1 MVELGML
8 CYLLHDSCSVTPIKV
23 YIMKNNNSKTYE
35 QPIGRWWLSIIV
47 GLVAIAA
54 GVVVFINPVASYLA
68 LAIWLGVAVFLSGVF
83 NLVQC
88 FSTNNSFV
96 RNVWVVIAAIIDIII
111 GVALMFNTLFAVV
124 MLPILFGIWLLCR
137 GGVMLVQGLD
147 LRSYRVRNAGWVI
160 LGSIVMI
167 AISFVVLLMPES
179 FGVEAIVLFIGIAF
193 MAYGI
198 SSVALGF
205 KLYDLSPKEDN

>member
-1 MVELGML
+1 MSD
-8 CYLLHDSCSVTPIKV
+8 Y
-23 YIMKNNNSKTYE
+23 KNKTGE

-54 GVVVFINPVASYLA
+54 GIIVFINPVASYFA
-68 LAIWLGVAVFLSGVF
+68 VAMWLGVAVLLSGIF

-88 FSTNNSFV
+88 FSTDNSFV

-111 GVALMFNTLFAVV
+111 GVALMFNTLFTAI

-137 GGVMLVQGLD
+137 GGVMLLQGMD
-147 LRSYRVRNAGWVI
+147 LRSYRVRNAGWVV

-179 FGVEAIVLFIGIAF
+179 FGVEAVILFIGVAF
-193 MAYGI
+193 VAYGV
-198 SSVALGF
+198 SAVALGL
-205 KLYDLSPKEDN
+205 KLYDLSEQTKELHD

>member
-1 MVELGML
+1 ME
-8 CYLLHDSCSVTPIKV
+8 
-23 YIMKNNNSKTYE
+23 KNMTSPSE

-54 GVVVFINPVASYLA
+54 GVIVFINPVASYLA
-68 LAIWLGVAVFLSGVF
+68 IAMWLGVAVLLSGIF

-88 FSTNNSFV
+88 FSTDNSFV

-111 GVALMFNTLFAVV
+111 GVALMFNTLFTVV

-137 GGVMLVQGLD
+137 GGVLLIQGMD
-147 LRSYRVRNAGWVI
+147 LRGYRVRNAGWVI
-160 LGSIVMI
+160 LGAIIMI

-179 FGVEAIVLFIGIAF
+179 FGVDVVVIFLGIAF
-193 MAYGI
+193 LAYGI
-198 SSVALGF
+198 SAIMLGF
-205 KLYDLSPKEDN
+205 KLYDVSERVKSIDD

>member
-1 MVELGML
+1 MSN
-8 CYLLHDSCSVTPIKV
+8 Y
-23 YIMKNNNSKTYE
+23 KNKTGE

-54 GVVVFINPVASYLA
+54 GIIVFINPVASYFA
-68 LAIWLGVAVFLSGVF
+68 VAMWLGVAVLLSGIF

-88 FSTNNSFV
+88 FSTDNSFV

-111 GVALMFNTLFAVV
+111 GVALMFNTLFTAI

-137 GGVMLVQGLD
+137 GGVMLLQGMD
-147 LRSYRVRNAGWVI
+147 LRSYRVRNAGWVV

-179 FGVEAIVLFIGIAF
+179 FGVEAVILFIGVAF
-193 MAYGI
+193 VAYGV
-198 SSVALGF
+198 SAVALGL
-205 KLYDLSPKEDN
+205 KLYDLSEQTKELHD

>member
-1 MVELGML
+1 MSN
-8 CYLLHDSCSVTPIKV
+8 Y
-23 YIMKNNNSKTYE
+23 KNKTGE

-54 GVVVFINPVASYLA
+54 GIIVFINPVASYFA
-68 LAIWLGVAVFLSGVF
+68 VAMWLGVAVLLSGIF

-88 FSTNNSFV
+88 FSTDNSFV

-111 GVALMFNTLFAVV
+111 GVALMFNTLFTAI

-137 GGVMLVQGLD
+137 GGVMLLQGMD
-147 LRSYRVRNAGWVI
+147 LRSYRVRNAGWVV
-160 LGSIVMI
+160 LGSIIMI

-179 FGVEAIVLFIGIAF
+179 FGVEAVILFIGVAF
-193 MAYGI
+193 VAYGV
-198 SSVALGF
+198 SAVALGL
-205 KLYDLSPKEDN
+205 KLYDLSEQNKELHD

>member
-1 MVELGML
+1 MSD
-8 CYLLHDSCSVTPIKV
+8 Y
-23 YIMKNNNSKTYE
+23 KNKTGE

-54 GVVVFINPVASYLA
+54 GIIVFINPVASYFA
-68 LAIWLGVAVFLSGVF
+68 VAMWLGVAVLLSGIF

-88 FSTNNSFV
+88 FSTDNSFV

-111 GVALMFNTLFAVV
+111 GVALMFNTLFTAI

-137 GGVMLVQGLD
+137 GGVMLLQGMD
-147 LRSYRVRNAGWVI
+147 LRSYRVRNAGWVV

-179 FGVEAIVLFIGIAF
+179 FGVEAVILFIGIAF
-193 MAYGI
+193 VAYGV
-198 SSVALGF
+198 SAVALGL
-205 KLYDLSPKEDN
+205 KLYDLSEQTKELHD

>member
-1 MVELGML
+1 MSD
-8 CYLLHDSCSVTPIKV
+8 Y
-23 YIMKNNNSKTYE
+23 KNKTGE

-54 GVVVFINPVASYLA
+54 GIIVFINPVASYFA
-68 LAIWLGVAVFLSGVF
+68 VAMWLGVAVLLSGVF

-88 FSTNNSFV
+88 FSTDNSFV

-111 GVALMFNTLFAVV
+111 GVALMFNTLFTAI

-137 GGVMLVQGLD
+137 GGVMLLQGMD
-147 LRSYRVRNAGWVI
+147 LRSYRVRNAGWVV

-179 FGVEAIVLFIGIAF
+179 FGVEAVILFIGVAF
-193 MAYGI
+193 VAYGV
-198 SSVALGF
+198 SAVALGL
-205 KLYDLSPKEDN
+205 KLYDLSEQTKELHD